1 MAHFSLDIAHDFA
14 SPGAHV
20 AADSEEVAP
29 YESAPAPSR
38 SQAWLFRA
46 CSKAVGAMHAALVH
60 QPPLLTKRDSAITVS
75 KRAHRHASIHAGDI
89 RKSSGQSSTCA
100 Q

>member
-1 MAHFSLDIAHDFA
+1 MAHFSLDIAHEFA

-38 SQAWLFRA
+38 SQAWLP
-46 CSKAVGAMHAALVH
+46 AA
-60 QPPLLTKRDSAITVS
+60 PA
-75 KRAHRHASIHAGDI
+75 
-89 RKSSGQSSTCA
+89 
-100 Q
+100 